1 MRSTA
6 RVDIGEQ
13 AMENRQMDAS
23 FLARSQLMDRL
34 AALIRHHGWTQREAA
49 SRLGV
54 TQPRISDLT
63 RGKIDLFS
71 LDTLVDMAAL
81 AGLHPHI
88 VLHGG

>member
-1 MRSTA
+1 MSRA
-6 RVDIGEQ
+6 DIGGR
-13 AMENRQMDAS
+13 AIENRPLDAS

-34 AALIRHHGWTQREAA
+34 AALIRHQGWTQREAA

-63 RGKIDLFS
+63 RGKVDLFS

-81 AGLHPHI
+81 AGLNPHI
-88 VLHGG
+88 VLQGM

>member
-1 MRSTA
+1 MTRA
-6 RVDIGEQ
+6 EIGGH
-13 AMENRQMDAS
+13 AIGNRQMDVS

-63 RGKIDLFS
+63 RGKVDLFS

-81 AGLHPHI
+81 AGLNPHI
-88 VLHGG
+88 VLQGI